1 MVKNRYGKITV
12 SQRIVS
18 KSRVLTELEVN
29 DYTNDRVM
37 MWLFKEDIVK
47 LIDELEEL
55 LKDVE

>member
-12 SQRIVS
+12 SQRMVS
-18 KSRVLTELEVN
+18 KSRVLAELEVN
-29 DYTNDRVM
+29 DYTNDRVT

-47 LIDELEEL
+47 LIGELEEI